1 MKNTTLNHEERYIK
15 LGLNIA
21 YYRKLRG
28 LTQMQLAER
37 IDVSRT
43 HLSNIEAPNVPTSIS
58 LETLFNIADALEIPV
73 YYFFDFKE
81 ELPAGR
87 KKTPEPDPCFQ
98 SMYRSPGVFFL
109 FPYFMFWESFNG
121 ITAFSRFPAASA
133 WSFPLRSE
141 YFHTRYI
148 CTDVRRAV
156 F

>member
-87 KKTPEPDPCFQ
+87 KKNTRARSMLSEHVSVSRCFFPFSLFYVLGIFQ
-98 SMYRSPGVFFL
+98 RHYCLLAFSSRFRMVF
-109 FPYFMFWESFNG
+109 S
-121 ITAFSRFPAASA
+121 TAFRI
-133 WSFPLRSE
+133 
-141 YFHTRYI
+141 FHTRYI